1 MTCQLSCTSCYIIWL
16 NSYKLCKL
24 VLYVVWFLGN
34 CKLIIDDSYI
44 VSHGCAKGIFGCLVS
59 WKLQIDKCLDFFLG
73 LISRVISK
81 EKCLDSFRKKFW
93 KKFLCLFCILLLWAS
108 VLHIIILNS
117 LFLVL
122 IFSSS
127 VPFFISQL
135 LSMNL
140 KHLLSFRRALAVL

>member
-1 MTCQLSCTSCYIIWL
+1 MDFDLHYISLILFGYTDCYFFFPEWYISENCSLDILCWWL
-16 NSYKLCKL
+16 L
-24 VLYVVWFLGN
+24 
-34 CKLIIDDSYI
+34 
-44 VSHGCAKGIFGCLVS
+44 LVS
-59 WKLQIDKCLDFFLG
+59 WIMKRLGERMLVVKCLDYFLLG

-135 LSMNL
+135 LSVNL